1 MKVALDFKELLPTV
15 EEADSVSQC
24 FQCSACVADCPAA
37 RRSARFNPREIM
49 LKVLL
54 GLPETL
60 VCENSE
66 VWDCTTC
73 YTCKERCPQGV
84 HPIEVITALKNRI
97 AAEGLLPEK
106 VAAAVEGIKKTDR
119 VIQKSDAISR
129 RRSELGL
136 DFDMDADGGRIEGVL
151 DHG

>member
-1 MKVALDFKELLPTV
+1 MKVALDFKVTLPTV
-15 EEADSVSQC
+15 EETGTLSEC

-49 LKVLL
+49 LQVLL
-54 GLPETL
+54 GLGDKL
-60 VCENSE
+60 VCEDSA

-84 HPIEVITALKNRI
+84 HPIEVITALKNCI
-97 AAEGLLPEK
+97 AAAGLLPEN

-119 VIQKSDAISR
+119 VIVRSDAIVR
-129 RRSELGL
+129 RREELGL

-151 DHG
+151 

>member
-1 MKVALDFKELLPTV
+1 MKVALDFKELLPTI
-15 EEADSVSQC
+15 EETQTVREC

-49 LKVLL
+49 LKTLL
-54 GLPETL
+54 GLAESL
-60 VCENSE
+60 VCEDSA

-97 AAEGLLPEK
+97 AAAGLLPAD
-106 VAAAVEGIKKTDR
+106 VAAAVEGIKNTDR
-119 VIQKSDAISR
+119 VIVKSDAIVR
-129 RRSELGL
+129 RRAELGL
-136 DFDMDADGGRIEGVL
+136 DFDMDAGGGLIKGVL
-151 DHG
+151 

>member
-1 MKVALDFKELLPTV
+1 MKVALDFKELLPAV
-15 EEADSVSQC
+15 EETETICEC

-37 RRSARFNPREIM
+37 RRSARFNPREVM

-54 GLPETL
+54 GLSDALIRED
-60 VCENSE
+60 SA

-73 YTCKERCPQGV
+73 YTCMERCPQGV

-97 AAEGLLPEK
+97 AGAGLLPAS

-129 RRSELGL
+129 RRAELGL
-136 DFDMDADGGRIEGVL
+136 DFDMDASGGRIQGVL
-151 DHG
+151 